1 MRKRHPRVDAFE
13 DEMARSSPPDVAA
26 NRRLFEAMYRHAVSL
41 GVFPL
46 RDPLE
51 GIDVDVRL
59 AKALNV
65 RTTPRPDRAG
75 A

>member
-1 MRKRHPRVDAFE
+1 VRKRHPSVAAFE
-13 DEMARSSPPDVAA
+13 DEMTRSSPPDVAA
-26 NRRLFEAMYRHAVSL
+26 NRRVFEAMYRYAVGL

-51 GIDVDVRL
+51 GIEVDVRL
-59 AKALNV
+59 AKALHV
-65 RTTPRPDRAG
+65 RSNPRPDRAS